1 MIESNLG
8 HMVTTLKNNG
18 LLGFQETMQTRVLV
32 IDDDSDTTELLRI
45 ILEPRSFEVIT
56 ANTGEDGINLVRK
69 LSPDVIV
76 VDLLMP
82 GMDGLKVLLEV
93 RKFSSIPI
101 LVLSAIDKPNIA
113 ENALDNGADDFLV
126 KPMSSSVLIASL
138 NKLIWRARI
147 DQKP

>member
-1 MIESNLG
+1 MIESNLS

-45 ILEPRSFEVIT
+45 ILEPQSFEVIT
-56 ANTGEDGINLVRK
+56 ANTGEEGIRLAQN
-69 LSPDVIV
+69 LSPDVMV

-82 GMDGLKVLLEV
+82 GMDGLKVLREV

-101 LVLSAIDKPNIA
+101 LILSAINKPNIA
-113 ENALDNGADDFLV
+113 EKALDNGADDFLV

-138 NKLIWRARI
+138 NKLIRRARV
-147 DQKP
+147 DQKL

>member
-1 MIESNLG
+1 
-8 HMVTTLKNNG
+8 MVTTLKNNG

-45 ILEPRSFEVIT
+45 ILEPQSFEVIT
-56 ANTGEDGINLVRK
+56 ANTGEEGIRLAQN
-69 LSPDVIV
+69 LSPDVMV

-82 GMDGLKVLLEV
+82 GMDGLKVLREV

-101 LVLSAIDKPNIA
+101 LILSAINKPNIA
-113 ENALDNGADDFLV
+113 EKALDNGADDFLV

-138 NKLIWRARI
+138 NKLIRRARV
-147 DQKP
+147 DQKL